1 MLEMN
6 PKSWIKQ
13 RKPDHWVVYS
23 LFAFILCA
31 YLVMAIKFPMAYIWA
46 TYEDL
51 FGEWLQFWF
60 FVTAMIF
67 SARLA
72 LAPSR
77 YRLFFWILALSCF
90 YVAMEEISWGQR
102 ILDLQTP
109 DFFRKHNIQKE
120 INIHNLFTGP
130 VVTPTKVAFEY
141 AFAGALVLY
150 GICYPFALGRGQP
163 VARWI
168 EKRGLPAPPIYLW
181 PFFLAGA
188 LLDIQL
194 FSFNEAEVAEIL
206 ISFALAL
213 MAIHYWILHRS
224 EAGSLKKNL
233 KNRTLSGIRANYI
246 VAVFL
251 AVILISF
258 GTTFVSYASVEN
270 RLRIE
275 KRILGGVEKFA
286 GRYVRYGM
294 WATAAQLYLRVHQEK
309 PHRTSILRQ
318 LATCYRKMGDEKRF
332 EFYNSKALETAL
344 EQYRH
349 KPGSVL
355 VNLSLA
361 ETYRQSGEDSQA
373 EQHLQK
379 ALDVALERVKREP
392 KSAAAAYW
400 LGLTY
405 KLKGDNTSALGAFR
419 KASELNPYNIR
430 YKRALKRA
438 LITIENAA
446 PDSE

>member
-6 PKSWIKQ
+6 PKNWIKQ
-13 RKPDHWVVYS
+13 RKSDHLVVYS

-31 YLVMAIKFPMAYIWA
+31 YIVMAIKFPMAYIWA

-77 YRLFFWILALSCF
+77 YRLFFGILALSCF

-130 VVTPTKVAFEY
+130 VVTPTKAAIEY

-150 GICYPFALGRGQP
+150 GICYPFALGRDLP
-163 VARWI
+163 AASWI

-224 EAGSLKKNL
+224 EARSLKKNL
-233 KNRTLSGIRANYI
+233 KNRALSKIPADYI
-246 VAVFL
+246 VALFL
-251 AVILISF
+251 TVILISF
-258 GTTFVSYASVEN
+258 GSTYASYASVKG

-275 KRILGGVEKFA
+275 KRILNGVEKFA

-294 WATAAQLYLRVHQEK
+294 WATAAELYLRVHQEE
-309 PHRTSILRQ
+309 PHRTSILRE

-344 EQYRH
+344 EQYRL
-349 KPGSVL
+349 KPRSVL

-361 ETYRQSGEDSQA
+361 ETYRQSGKDTQA
-373 EQHLQK
+373 EQHLQN
-379 ALDVALERVKREP
+379 ALDVALERVKKKP
-392 KSAAAAYW
+392 KSAVAAYW

-405 KLKGDNTSALGAFR
+405 KLKGDDTSALGAFR
-419 KASELNPYNIR
+419 KASELNPYNVK
-430 YKRALKRA
+430 YKRALKKA
-438 LITIENAA
+438 LITIESAA

>member
-6 PKSWIKQ
+6 PKNWIIQ
-13 RKPDHWVVYS
+13 RKSNHLVVYS
-23 LFAFILCA
+23 LFAFVLCA

-60 FVTAMIF
+60 FMTTMIF

-77 YRLFFWILALSCF
+77 YRLFFGILAFCCF

-130 VVTPTKVAFEY
+130 VVTPTKAAIEY
-141 AFAGALVLY
+141 AFAGGLVFY
-150 GICYPFALGRGQP
+150 GVCYPIALERGLS

-188 LLDIQL
+188 LLDIQI

-206 ISFALAL
+206 ISLAL
-213 MAIHYWILHRS
+213 SLLAIHYWILHRS

-233 KNRTLSGIRANYI
+233 KNRTLSGIRADHI
-246 VAVFL
+246 VAIFL
-251 AVILISF
+251 AVILLSF
-258 GTTFVSYASVEN
+258 GSTFASYASVKN

-275 KRILGGVEKFA
+275 KRILNGVEKFA
-286 GRYVRYGM
+286 ERYVRFGM
-294 WATAAQLYLRVHQEK
+294 WQTAAQLYLQVHQRE
-309 PHRTSILRQ
+309 PHRTSILRE
-318 LATCYRKMGDEKRF
+318 LATCYREMGDEERF
-332 EFYNSKALETAL
+332 EFFNSKALETAL
-344 EQYRH
+344 EQYRR
-349 KPGSVL
+349 KPRSVL

-361 ETYRQSGEDSQA
+361 ETYKQRGKVSQA
-373 EQHLQK
+373 KQHLQK
-379 ALDVALERVKREP
+379 ALEVALERVTRKP

-405 KLKGDNTSALGAFR
+405 ELKGDDASALEEFR
-419 KASELNPYNIR
+419 RASELNPYNIR
-430 YKRALKRA
+430 YKRAQQRT
-438 LITIENAA
+438 LIAIESAT

>member
-1 MLEMN
+1 MN
-6 PKSWIKQ
+6 PKSWMKQ
-13 RKPDHWVVYS
+13 RKPDHLVVYS
-23 LFAFILCA
+23 LFASILCA
-31 YLVMAIKFPMAYIWA
+31 YIVMAIKFPIAYIWA

-77 YRLFFWILALSCF
+77 YRLFFGILALSCF

-102 ILDLQTP
+102 ILELQTP

-130 VVTPTKVAFEY
+130 VVTPTKAAVEY
-141 AFAGALVLY
+141 GFAGALVLY
-150 GICYPFALGRGQP
+150 AICYPIALGLGRP
-163 VARWI
+163 VASWL

-181 PFFLAGA
+181 PLFLAGA
-188 LLDIQL
+188 LLDIQI

-206 ISFALAL
+206 ISFALSVL
-213 MAIHYWILHRS
+213 TIYYWTLYRS
-224 EAGSLKKNL
+224 EARSIKKNL
-233 KNRTLSGIRANYI
+233 KNRTLSRTRADYI

-251 AVILISF
+251 AVLLISF
-258 GTTFVSYASVEN
+258 GSTYASYAPVKN

-275 KRILGGVEKFA
+275 KNILNGVEKFA

-294 WATAAQLYLRVHQEK
+294 WETAAQLFLRIHQEE
-309 PHRTSILRQ
+309 PHRTSILRE
-318 LATCYRKMGDEKRF
+318 LATCYREMGDEERF

-344 EQYRH
+344 EQYRRE
-349 KPGSVL
+349 PRSVL

-361 ETYRQSGEDSQA
+361 ETYRQSGKDSQA
-373 EQHLQK
+373 ELHLQK
-379 ALDVALERVKREP
+379 AFEVALERVKREP
-392 KSAAAAYW
+392 KSAGAAYW

-405 KLKGDNTSALGAFR
+405 KIKGDYASAIEEYQR
-419 KASELNPYNIR
+419 ASELDPYNIR
-430 YKRALKRA
+430 YKRALERA
-438 LITIENAA
+438 LIAIESAR
-446 PDSE
+446 PDS